1 MVNTHLR
8 QVMAIAAMSIILLA
22 AAFADV
28 GELGGVVYGPLSG
41 HPDAVSAEKAAK
53 GDTGPYTIT
62 TFAQPP
68 SLPENAG
75 GYTPNGFFVVNIADN
90 SECGSTFDVNVVSA
104 PFSAVT
110 GPSRVK
116 PTEYVNMPAGIGFLF
131 ENANP
136 GQYVIEVTPHDPCNP
151 DQTFYSVELIV
162 PDGDAPAISVS
173 VSITPASLPS
183 TDPGFVDDA
192 SFTITVGDAVGCT
205 GTYTVQNLNL
215 DTTFHTYIGF
225 PAGSA
230 FVFDSAEPGVYT
242 VSVTET
248 SGCPTLQT
256 DPTYIT
262 FEIPEAVLG
271 SFELLTPNGGEKW
284 KAGSK
289 KNITW
294 DQDGATGVVVKI
306 DLYRNGKFVN
316 TIKSST
322 PNDGL
327 FKWPIPQNLT
337 VGGGYVV
344 RVASTADPTI
354 KDYSD
359 ASFRIKPAKKR
370 GKLTLK

>member
-1 MVNTHLR
+1 MNTHLR
-8 QVMAIAAMSIILLA
+8 QIIAIAAMSIILLA

-90 SECGSTFDVNVVSA
+90 SECGSTFDVKVVSA

-110 GPSRVK
+110 GPSRVR
-116 PTEYVNMPAGIGFLF
+116 PTEYLNMPAGNGFLF
-131 ENANP
+131 EDANP
-136 GQYVIEVTPHDPCNP
+136 GQYTIEVTPHDPCNP
-151 DQTFYSVELIV
+151 NQGYYTVELVV
-162 PDGDAPAISVS
+162 PDGDAPAITLSVTI
-173 VSITPASLPS
+173 VPPTA
-183 TDPGFVDDA
+183 PGADDG
-192 SFTITVGDAVGCT
+192 SFTINVTNAPGCT
-205 GTYTVQNLNL
+205 GTYTVHNMAVN
-215 DTTFHTYIGF
+215 TGIVTYIGYPQGNF
-225 PAGSA
+225 LFAAAGA
-230 FVFDSAEPGVYT
+230 GLYT
-242 VSVTET
+242 VQVTET

-262 FEIPEAVLG
+262 FEVPDGVLG
-271 SFELLTPNGGEKW
+271 SLELLTPNGGEKW

-294 DQDGATGVVVKI
+294 DPDGATGVVVKI